1 MSPFFSY
8 WNVTFPCS
16 NVNFESLVLQYVH
29 HISLGRPIKL
39 TTHVME
45 LHCYASFDL
54 SIGLLDRKVCNK
66 KKELPNLCAVSKLS
80 KCIILFLVICL
91 KCLIQV
97 CRIVFIVFHYQHSK
111 LHYLCVRESFTAY
124 KVCLIWVVALFISN
138 IDDILVNNSLL
149 TKNLS
154 TDDSVGEN
162 GMQGSHFLNMD
173 FIRNFQERDT
183 ASNRLTETVLLT
195 TIMNYKCQS
204 WVWCS

>member
-1 MSPFFSY
+1 MLILTASSFSLLSLMVIFGTRNEVIFIQCKCLSKCHLFFSY

-111 LHYLCVRESFTAY
+111 LHYLCGRESFTAY
-124 KVCLIWVVALFISN
+124 KVCLI
-138 IDDILVNNSLL
+138 
-149 TKNLS
+149 
-154 TDDSVGEN
+154 
-162 GMQGSHFLNMD
+162 
-173 FIRNFQERDT
+173 
-183 ASNRLTETVLLT
+183 
-195 TIMNYKCQS
+195 
-204 WVWCS
+204 